1 MKKLLI
7 SLALLVCACVTDTP
21 TEDPVSWKGL
31 PSSNYTEYW
40 EEQKDPNIIYFAG
53 SNFEWRFSRDS
64 VEIVNNEFTDVSGCF
79 KDGTGKT
86 KCTPFNWSHHYT
98 GTYQR
103 QDSALSLH
111 VRHRHSEPENAPEV
125 STNDIQAVFRL
136 SYSAD
141 STDMTA
147 TLVSNF
153 DFFNSDSTI
162 KFRKL
167 EHGSISVV
175 SAEVSND
182 CGPAD
187 GAETRL
193 TFNTDACP
201 HCPIGGSGN
210 AAPYSLYLGYEDV
223 DRIGSGDI
231 RHATTWRCDAQA
243 CTDSAAVKVEF
254 SKVTADSV
262 SGRITLRNGMKRGM
276 GLFTAPKKRQ
286 RPMCG

>member
-1 MKKLLI
+1 MKKSLI
-7 SLALLVCACVTDTP
+7 SLALLVSACITDAP
-21 TEDPVSWKGL
+21 DEFPGGL
-31 PSSNYTEYW
+31 QPLRASNYTEYW
-40 EEQKDPNIIYFAG
+40 EEQKNPNVLYYVG

-64 VEIVNNEFTDVSGCF
+64 IEMVQNAFTDASMCTLDLSGQR
-79 KDGTGKT
+79 T
-86 KCTPFNWSHHYT
+86 CTPFRWSHHYA

-103 QDSALSLH
+103 QDSTLSMQVH
-111 VRHRHSEPENAPEV
+111 HHHSEPENAPEV
-125 STNDIQAVFRL
+125 AIHAIQAVIHL

-141 STDMTA
+141 STEMTA
-147 TLVSNF
+147 TLVSGNE
-153 DFFNSDSTI
+153 FFNSDSPK

-167 EHGSISVV
+167 EHGLISVV

-193 TFNTDACP
+193 TFNTAPCP
-201 HCPIGGSGN
+201 HCPIGGSGQ

-223 DRIGSGDI
+223 DQIASGNI
-231 RHATTWRCDAQA
+231 RHANTWRCDAQG
-243 CTDSAAVKVEF
+243 CTDSAEVKVEF

-276 GLFTAPKKRQ
+276 GLFAAPKKRS
-286 RPMCG
+286 RPTCG